1 MTSDTDT
8 VVLVERALDQTA
20 AIIAAIPGGQAGL
33 ATPCPDWDVQ
43 ALVRH
48 LAGQDLRN
56 FLVAARGAT
65 ADWQAP
71 ADELGEDWAAQF
83 GDRAAQLMAVWRA
96 ADLDRARRGAG
107 RRASG
112 VAQPRRSADHRAGR
126 SWLGPGHGHRP
137 AGRPDP
143 ALADHALSWARQMLR
158 PEHRGPDRAFGP
170 EVPVR
175 PDGRSTSGWQAGSAA
190 TRNGHQQA
198 ARPITGPEPL
208 LLARRPAL

>member
-1 MTSDTDT
+1 MTIVTSDTDT

-71 ADELGEDWAAQF
+71 ANELGEDWAAQF
-83 GDRAAQLMAVWRA
+83 GDRATQLMAVWRA
-96 ADLDRARRGAG
+96 ADLDEHVAVPGGGRAALRSRADQQITELVVHGWDLAMATGQQAG
-107 RRASG
+107 
-112 VAQPRRSADHRAGR
+112 
-126 SWLGPGHGHRP
+126 L
-137 AGRPDP
+137 DP

-175 PDGRSTSGWQAGSAA
+175 PDAPIYQRLAGWFGRDPEWAPAGSAA
-190 TRNGHQQA
+190 DHRS
-198 ARPITGPEPL
+198 
-208 LLARRPAL
+208 

>member
-96 ADLDRARRGAG
+96 AGLDEHVTVPGGGRAALRSRADQQITELAVHGWDLAMATGQQG
-107 RRASG
+107 
-112 VAQPRRSADHRAGR
+112 
-126 SWLGPGHGHRP
+126 L
-137 AGRPDP
+137 DP

-175 PDGRSTSGWQAGSAA
+175 PDGRSTSGWQAGPAA

-198 ARPITGPEPL
+198 ARSITGPEPL